1 MWLYSC
7 KYYCRKETGLED
19 VGDAFTNNPATR
31 TAHSKQQH
39 RREISCSNVSRYSH
53 CRHLELGWGEVSK
66 STCFFG
72 NIFSSKKLVEF
83 DFFRY
88 IFSYAAI
95 QLIGIRL
102 NELSSRSSTNTSSH
116 GTFPPS
122 APPPPPPPRA
132 VGSNVSVR

>member
-1 MWLYSC
+1 MPSHKVVAQC
-7 KYYCRKETGLED
+7 KKKEQEEKKLKRDVVVQLQYYCRKETGLED

-72 NIFSSKKLVEF
+72 IIFKPKNLSVR
-83 DFFRY
+83 FFSIY
-88 IFSYAAI
+88 SSYAAL
-95 QLIGIRL
+95 QLIGL
-102 NELSSRSSTNTSSH
+102 DSK
-116 GTFPPS
+116 
-122 APPPPPPPRA
+122 
-132 VGSNVSVR
+132 